1 MKLLTIAVCG
11 LTLAA
16 VAAPTASLAPI
27 AIGSDAFDASF
38 GHIQGAC
45 CSEDAIYL
53 TQMKCLYKFDWS
65 GKLLKKK
72 SVISHTGDICFWQGE
87 IYTSV
92 AVYGG
97 PNKGKGM
104 IQVFD
109 QELNL
114 VRETL
119 LDRSTDGITILDGVL
134 YLGMGA
140 NHVPSKE
147 AHRENLV
154 GRFDPK
160 TLKPLGERQI
170 IDFGYVTNYGI
181 QDISNDGKHVLCAF
195 YSAKKDQ
202 PNFIAFDKDWKV
214 VRADCTY
221 YASNGFDRLPARF
234 GGENPRFLR
243 VKTVRPPKSK
253 AAPKAARKLSV
264 MIDFFEWADGKA
276 VDITKKQ
283 AETKE

>member
-1 MKLLTIAVCG
+1 M
-11 LTLAA
+11 
-16 VAAPTASLAPI
+16 
-27 AIGSDAFDASF
+27 
-38 GHIQGAC
+38 
-45 CSEDAIYL
+45 
-53 TQMKCLYKFDWS
+53 
-65 GKLLKKK
+65 
-72 SVISHTGDICFWQGE
+72 
-87 IYTSV
+87 
-92 AVYGG
+92 
-97 PNKGKGM
+97 NKGKGM

-119 LDRSTDGITILDGVL
+119 LDRSTDGITILDSVL

-195 YSAKKDQ
+195 YSAKKGQ

-234 GGENPRFLR
+234 GGDNPRFFR

-253 AAPKAARKLSV
+253 AAPKAARTLSV

>member
-1 MKLLTIAVCG
+1 MKLLTTVVCG

-27 AIGSDAFDASF
+27 AIGSEAFDASF

-53 TQMKCLYKFDWS
+53 SQMKCLYKFDWS

-87 IYTSV
+87 IYTAV

-97 PNKGKGM
+97 TNRGKGM

-134 YLGMGA
+134 YIGMGS
-140 NHVPSKE
+140 NHVPSRE
-147 AHRENLV
+147 AHRENWA

-170 IDFGYVTNYGI
+170 IDFGYVTHYGI
-181 QDISNDGKHVLCAF
+181 QDISNDGKHILCAF
-195 YSAKKDQ
+195 YSAKKGQ
-202 PNFIAFDKDWKV
+202 PNFVAFDKDWKV

-234 GGENPRFLR
+234 GGDQPRFFR
-243 VKTVRPPKSK
+243 VKTHRAPTDK
-253 AAPKAARKLSV
+253 ANPKARRPLSV
-264 MIDFFEWADGKA
+264 TIDFFEWKDGKP
-276 VDITKKQ
+276 VDITQRK
-283 AETKE
+283 